1 MFRFNTDKFEI
12 ARRRAKLSNKEIC
25 ILIGITPGTLCSW
38 KSGKNT
44 PGSENLTK
52 LAKVVELNSSELM
65 IVAEKEGE
73 DKNNRMQSTLLNGAA
88 AVMAIREELLDN
100 NHLNMTE
107 EDTEELL
114 QETERYFNKLWGI
127 ITNIVKI

>member
-52 LAKVVELNSSELM
+52 LAKVLELNSSELM

-100 NHLNMTE
+100 NHLNITE

>member
-52 LAKVVELNSSELM
+52 LAKVLELNSSELM

-73 DKNNRMQSTLLNGAA
+73 DNNNRMQSTLLNGAA

-100 NHLNMTE
+100 SHLNMTE

>member
-1 MFRFNTDKFEI
+1 MFRFNTEKFEI

-52 LAKVVELNSSELM
+52 LAKVLELNSSELM

>member
-1 MFRFNTDKFEI
+1 MFRFNSDKFEI

-25 ILIGITPGTLCSW
+25 ALIGISPGTLCSW

-52 LAKVVELNSSELM
+52 LAKVLELSSSELM

-73 DKNNRMQSTLLNGAA
+73 VKNNKMQSTLLNGAA

-100 NHLNMTE
+100 NHLNMTDE
-107 EDTEELL
+107 EADELL

>member
-1 MFRFNTDKFEI
+1 MIRFNTEKFEI
-12 ARRRAKLSNKEIC
+12 ARRRAELSNKEIC
-25 ILIGITPGTLCSW
+25 ALIGITPGTLCSW

-52 LAKVVELNSSELM
+52 LAKVLELSSSELM

-73 DKNNRMQSTLLNGAA
+73 NKNNKMQSTLLNGAA

-100 NHLNMTE
+100 NHLNMTGE
-107 EDTEELL
+107 ETAELL
-114 QETERYFNKLWGI
+114 QETEKYFNKLWGI
-127 ITNIVKI
+127 ITNVIKI